1 MEAEYGEYKVIAR
14 IHNDYASKFG
24 IPRQSGIVNEAESVI
39 VFEKPYCSTDAV
51 RGLDAYNYV
60 WLLWVFSENTDAG
73 YKTTV
78 RPPRLGGNTRV
89 GVYATRSPFRPNPI
103 GLSSVKLD
111 RIEYVSDKGPLIYVR
126 GADLM
131 DGTPIL
137 DIKPYIPYAD
147 IHTDAV
153 GGFADEVKDYSL
165 CIGEGLGLLKNMP
178 EYKACALRKIL
189 EQDPRPAYHNDPD
202 RIYNFEYA
210 GYHIEFRVE
219 DDILHIITI
228 SELSV

>member
-1 MEAEYGEYKVIAR
+1 MEAVYGEYKVIAR

-39 VFEKPYCSTDAV
+39 IFEKPYCSDDAV

-60 WLLWVFSENTDAG
+60 WLLWIFSENMGAG

-103 GLSSVKLD
+103 GLSSVNIS
-111 RIEYVSDKGPLIYVR
+111 RIEYDDNRGPLIYVK

-131 DGTPIL
+131 NGTPII
-137 DIKPYIPYAD
+137 DIKPYIPYTD
-147 IHTDAV
+147 IHTDAA
-153 GGFADEVKDYSL
+153 GGFADKVKDYSL
-165 CIGEGLGLLKNMP
+165 RIGEGLGLLKNMP
-178 EYKACALRKIL
+178 EDKACVLRKIL
-189 EQDPRPAYHNDPD
+189 EQDPRPAYHTDPD
-202 RIYNFEYA
+202 RLYNFEYG
-210 GYHIEFRVE
+210 GYHIEFKV
-219 DDILHIITI
+219 DNDILHIITVDK
-228 SELSV
+228 EN